1 MRKFFK
7 MKSKESTGICVYR
20 FGDQGL
26 EVFLVKPDN
35 EINQNW
41 EIPDGFLS
49 EAIEK
54 DFDFIRLDDVTNT
67 KDETTSACA
76 FEDESE
82 VETFDLPLKR
92 ILGKTESPFQLRRK
106 HKYISDNGCYFVIKE
121 AIKKVFPEQ
130 VVLLKELQEV
140 LRDRNMIRHI

>member
-1 MRKFFK
+1 
-7 MKSKESTGICVYR
+7 MKTKESTGICVYR

-26 EVFLVKPDN
+26 EVFLVKPENVND
-35 EINQNW
+35 ENW
-41 EIPDGFLS
+41 EIPDGFLTD
-49 EAIEK
+49 AVEK
-54 DFDFIRLDDVTNT
+54 DFDFIRLDDVINSDITG
-67 KDETTSACA
+67 AWA

-82 VETFDLPLKR
+82 KDTFNLPLKR

-106 HKYISDNGCYFVIKE
+106 HKYLTDNGCYFVIKE

-140 LRDRNMIRHI
+140 LRDRNMIKYI

>member
-1 MRKFFK
+1 
-7 MKSKESTGICVYR
+7 MKTKESTGICVYR

-26 EVFLVKPDN
+26 EVFLVKPEN
-35 EINQNW
+35 EINENW
-41 EIPDGFLS
+41 EIPDGFLT

-54 DFDFIRLDDVTNT
+54 DFDFIRLDDVIKN
-67 KDETTSACA
+67 DETTGAWA
-76 FEDESE
+76 FEDASE
-82 VETFDLPLKR
+82 KDTFNLPLKR

-106 HKYISDNGCYFVIKE
+106 HKYLTDNGCYFVIKE

-140 LRDRNMIRHI
+140 LRDRNMIKYI